1 MRTGIIALFM
11 LVIGIMMSPF
21 KTSKKQIKEVDK
33 KIDIENKNLLKDD
46 KKILAIKKLR
56 EKVGMGLKE
65 AKEYV
70 DLLEDK
76 AKSYC

>member
-33 KIDIENKNLLKDD
+33 KIDIEIKNLLTDD

-56 EKVGMGLKE
+56 EKTGMGLKE

-70 DLLEDK
+70 DFLEDK
-76 AKSYC
+76 AKSYG

>member
-33 KIDIENKNLLKDD
+33 KIDIEIKNLLTDD

-56 EKVGMGLKE
+56 GKTGMGLKE

-70 DLLEDK
+70 DFLEDK
-76 AKSYC
+76 AKSYG